1 MSAKDTKGK
10 PKLSLIPYT
19 ALEQIAK
26 VREFGVN
33 KYGDDTCWKDVPEKE
48 FLEATLRHVYKY
60 LNGNDTDEESGL
72 SHLAHA
78 ATSLTLAMALKTKPD
93 SSIQNAVEEAFG
105 VLSTEQLNGNVWE
118 GTATYTDLQSCY
130 DDVTR
135 TVVDEYELVYD
146 DSRYDPTQF
155 PRRRK

>member
-1 MSAKDTKGK
+1 MVIS
-10 PKLSLIPYT
+10 
-19 ALEQIAK
+19 
-26 VREFGVN
+26 
-33 KYGDDTCWKDVPEKE
+33 
-48 FLEATLRHVYKY
+48 
-60 LNGNDTDEESGL
+60 
-72 SHLAHA
+72 SH
-78 ATSLTLAMALKTKPD
+78 KKQ
-93 SSIQNAVEEAFG
+93 SSFG